1 MKVCSVNQLWPS
13 MTQLMY
19 PVHWNLCLW
28 FACAQVSVT
37 RFSYRLLGRPWGAR
51 PRRLQIYTSCRL
63 HADSFAA
70 FLSISIAAM
79 LCETAETLPINNTLG
94 SNSEFIFKTQASTN
108 DMHQKPIPHVQLHGV
123 TKNPDRLAWRHELFI
138 DGIEGEPRDERQHV
152 MASLKRIQKRKKKRK
167 VEKA

>member
-28 FACAQVSVT
+28 FACA
-37 RFSYRLLGRPWGAR
+37 
-51 PRRLQIYTSCRL
+51 QIYTSCRL

-123 TKNPDRLAWRHELFI
+123 TKNPDRS
-138 DGIEGEPRDERQHV
+138 GEHLTEWQ
-152 MASLKRIQKRKKKRK
+152 IN
-167 VEKA
+167 